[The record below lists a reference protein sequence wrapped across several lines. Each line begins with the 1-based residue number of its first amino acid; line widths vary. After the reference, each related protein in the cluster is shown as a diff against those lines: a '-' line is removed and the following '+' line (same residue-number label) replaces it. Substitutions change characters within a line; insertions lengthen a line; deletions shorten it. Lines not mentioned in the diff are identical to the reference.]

1 MIVAVHQP
9 QYLPWLGYFDKIDRA
24 DVFVLLDNVQYKK
37 NEWQNRNKIK
47 TAQGWQWL
55 TVPVKYKYPQ
65 SINEVTINTAVNWQH
80 KHQQA
85 IKTNYAKA
93 PYKNYLDDF
102 CANIFSGSWEMI
114 AQLNIQVVKSLV
126 EALGIDTQVFVA
138 SDLEGF
144 PEDPD
149 ERLIAITR
157 YFEADTYLAG
167 NGGSQYM
174 DLSKYEKQGI
184 ELVFQD
190 YKHPVYR
197 QPYGAFEPYM
207 SVVDLILNHGNESL
221 DVLRGKNL

>member
-1 MIVAVHQP
+1 MSNIRRTSGRTETRLRQHR
-9 QYLPWLGYFDKIDRA
+9 GGSGSH
-24 DVFVLLDNVQYKK
+24 
-37 NEWQNRNKIK
+37 KIK

-93 PYKNYLDDF
+93 PCKNYLDDF

-126 EALGIDTQVFVA
+126 EALGMDTPVFVA
-138 SDLEGF
+138 SELEAF

-174 DLSKYEKQGI
+174 DLRKYYKQGI

-207 SVVDLILNHGNESL
+207 SVVDLILNHGDESL
-221 DVLRGKNL
+221 NVLRGKNV

>member
-1 MIVAVHQP
+1 
-9 QYLPWLGYFDKIDRA
+9 LGYLDKIDRA
-24 DVFVLLDNVQYKK
+24 DIFVLLDNVQYKK

-93 PYKNYLDDF
+93 PHKNYLDDF

-126 EALGIDTQVFVA
+126 EALGMDTPVFVA
-138 SDLEGF
+138 SELEAF

-174 DLSKYEKQGI
+174 DLRKYYKQGI

-207 SVVDLILNHGNESL
+207 SVVDLILNHGDESL
-221 DVLRGKNL
+221 NVLRGKNV